1 MSASRAAGQ
10 RLFARV
16 ALALASLVAGSG
28 CSDGEEPERR
38 TLRVGVLV
46 PLSGEED
53 FEWRRVLDHT
63 AREIQR
69 AGGVAGRDLE
79 LVYADTAADGI
90 TTAARELLEDEFIVA
105 VVGASNTAD
114 LEAIAPRFIREERVL
129 VSPAATS
136 EEVFKAFGGK
146 EYIWR
151 TVESDAGQLE
161 AMFAVAR
168 EGEARSAA
176 LLTAWDDYGSTFFNW
191 FGFLAYESGIDPV
204 GIVRY
209 ESGPNACTSSVE
221 AALEAHPDVLFAVAL
236 HVDVV
241 TCIVR
246 EARRVAPETRV
257 IFSDGA
263 NLPTLPMALGAAAE
277 GVEGLVPAED
287 PEFELSLGDM
297 GADEPVPPFAANV
310 HDALLL
316 LAYGLSAS
324 NGEGGPALARALARV
339 VDARGEKVGSPLDLG
354 ATLRAV
360 GEGRSLDIAG
370 ASGPL
375 DFDLEFHTDPVA
387 GFYKHWRLEDGQFV
401 DGEYYFTGVV
411 GEEHGALRR
420 VASDALR
427 RPLQDQAPPALDRD
441 GVWALILATSSGWEN
456 YRHQADALAQ
466 YQLLRA
472 SGLDDDRIVLIIA
485 DDLAAD
491 PRNPRP
497 GVVED
502 RVQGD
507 DLRSGARIDYSPQ
520 ALTPGDVLDILRGRA
535 SETLPTVLHS
545 GPADNIYVYI
555 AGHGGQD
562 GISLNATNPREVSA
576 SVLTPQALDE
586 ALNAMHTEGRY
597 RQIFLA
603 VEACHAGVLG
613 EALTAPDALLLA
625 AATPYENSVSTNYR
639 PADGSWLADQFS
651 FELTRAAAERQGIT
665 ILELYVWTYQR
676 VAGSHVTLYNHQ
688 RFQGSSTAP
697 FADFVTP

>member
-1 MSASRAAGQ
+1 MSRVFARAA
-10 RLFARV
+10 V
-16 ALALASLVAGSG
+16 ALMSLVAGPG
-28 CSDGEEPERR
+28 CGDGEAPGRR
-38 TLRVGVLV
+38 TLRVGVLL

-53 FEWRRVLDHT
+53 FAWRRVLDHT
-63 AREIQR
+63 AGELQR

-79 LVYADTAADGI
+79 LVYADTAPDGI
-90 TTAARELLEDEFIVA
+90 TTAARALLEDESIVA
-105 VVGASNTAD
+105 FVGASNTAE
-114 LEAIAPRFIREERVL
+114 LEAVAPRFIREERVL
-129 VSPAATS
+129 VSPSATS

-146 EYIWR
+146 DYIWR

-176 LLTAWDDYGSTFFNW
+176 LLAAWDDYGSTFFNW

-209 ESGPNACTSSVE
+209 ESGLSECASSVE

-263 NLPTLPMALGAAAE
+263 DLPALPMALGAAAE
-277 GVEGLVPAED
+277 GVEGIVPAED
-287 PEFELSLGDM
+287 PEFGLSLGDM
-297 GADEPVPPFAANV
+297 ETGQSLPPFAAHV

-324 NGEGGPALARALARV
+324 NGEGGGALARALTRV
-339 VDARGEKVGSPLDLG
+339 VDARGEKAGSPLDLD
-354 ATLRAV
+354 ATLQAV
-360 GEGRSLDIAG
+360 GEGRALDIAG

-401 DGEYYFTGVV
+401 DVEYYFTGGV
-411 GEEHGALRR
+411 GEEHSALRR
-420 VASDALR
+420 VASEALR
-427 RPLQDQAPPALDRD
+427 RPLQDQAPPTLVRD
-441 GVWALILATSSGWEN
+441 GVWALILAASSGWEN

-472 SGLDDDRIVLIIA
+472 HGVDDDRIVLIVA

-497 GVVED
+497 GVVEG
-502 RVQGD
+502 RIQGE
-507 DLRSGARIDYSPQ
+507 DLRSDARIDYSP
-520 ALTPGDVLDILRGRA
+520 LGLRPGDVLDILRGRG
-535 SETLPTVLHS
+535 SETLPTVLRS
-545 GPADNIYVYI
+545 GPADNIYVYV

-562 GISLNATNPREVSA
+562 GISLNATNAREVSG
-576 SVLTPQALDE
+576 SLLTPQALDA
-586 ALNAMHTEGRY
+586 ALNTMHSEGRY
-597 RQIFLA
+597 RQILLA
-603 VEACHAGVLG
+603 VESCHAGVLG
-613 EALTAPDALLLA
+613 EALTAPDALLFA

-639 PADGSWLADQFS
+639 SADGTWLADQFS
-651 FELTRAAAERQGIT
+651 FELTRAAAERQEIT
-665 ILELYVWTYQR
+665 ILELYVWLYQR